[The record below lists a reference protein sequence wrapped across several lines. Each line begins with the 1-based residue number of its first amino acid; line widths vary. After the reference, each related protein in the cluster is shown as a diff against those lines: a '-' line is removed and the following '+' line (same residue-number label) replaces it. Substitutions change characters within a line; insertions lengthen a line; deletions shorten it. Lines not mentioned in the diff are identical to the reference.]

1 MFRMTSGVV
10 AVLLFVEA
18 SSAAAPPVPNH
29 VIGYT
34 EFRTDLKGGRHAN
47 VRTMRAVLVNIDT
60 KRRRVLAERY
70 RAGLAGIDE
79 LVLPVSQP
87 WAEPV
92 WHVFPVRIRHGRRD
106 ALRARLDAV
115 GIGTNVHYP
124 KPIHLHPAYDDL
136 GQRAGAFPIA
146 ERLSAETL
154 SLPLDHFHSE
164 AEIDRVIDGLR
175 EFFRP
180 A

>member
-1 MFRMTSGVV
+1 M
-10 AVLLFVEA
+10 A
-18 SSAAAPPVPNH
+18 
-29 VIGYT
+29 
-34 EFRTDLKGGRHAN
+34 D
-47 VRTMRAVLVNIDT
+47 ID
-60 KRRRVLAERY
+60 
-70 RAGLAGIDE
+70 D

-87 WAEPV
+87 WATPV
-92 WHVFPVRIRHGRRD
+92 WHVFPVRIRHGQRD
-106 ALRARLDAV
+106 ALRARLEAV

-124 KPIHLHPAYDDL
+124 KPIHLQPAYDEL
-136 GQRAGAFPIA
+136 GQHAGAFPIA